1 MNHSALRRE
10 FSDLIDLDAPVERL
24 AGGFTFTEGPIWHPR
39 DQYLLFSDMPADV
52 RRRYDERGGVREVMK
67 PSNKC
72 NGMTYDA
79 NLGLVI
85 CEHATSSLVRERDG
99 RRDILASHFEGKEL
113 NSPNDVCV
121 RSDGSIYFSD
131 PWYGRMPVYGVE
143 RPRQLGFQGVYRV
156 PPGGGEPQ
164 LVVDRNLFEQPNGL
178 CFSPDE
184 RILYVNDTVRAL
196 IRAFDVNAD
205 GTLGPD
211 RIFASGIRSE
221 LEPGVPDG
229 MKCDSAGNVWV
240 TAPGG
245 VWVYSRSGAL
255 LGKVRVPEL
264 VANLHWGKSD
274 WRTLF
279 MCATHS
285 LYAVRTKI
293 GPRVEPFMRVE
304 HARADV
310 RRRRRHSAAAGTSAA
325 VQSKASALD
334 PSRCALIIQ
343 DMQNDVMMEGGAFA
357 SSGAPQ
363 HAREQNVVEN
373 IRRLAE
379 ACRARGV
386 MVIHVWFVVE
396 PGAPGFTLNAPL
408 FEGLVDEKAMV
419 RGTWGAAP
427 VAGLEPQPGDHIV
440 EKMRMSAFEGSK
452 LETVLK
458 SGGRDTIIDTG
469 RVDQHVDR
477 AHRPHGGR
485 QRLFRHRAGGL
496 LLDHECRL
504 APRVRAIRH
513 DERRRGDQGQRSHR
527 RSWLVVCR
535 QRESFSSEGPLHRG
549 AGGKPPRV
557 RRPAREIT
565 RHVEAEDRAA
575 SPRPVNNKKRIGYAV
590 ALTDGPG
597 PVADLLVDSMPELV
611 AGLLGSGGDILDC
624 ARV

>member
-1 MNHSALRRE
+1 MSHSALRRE
-10 FSDLIDLDAPVERL
+10 FSDLIDLDAQVDRL

-39 DQYLLFSDMPADV
+39 DQFLLFSDMPADV
-52 RRRYDERGGVREVMK
+52 RRRYDEHSGVREVMK

-85 CEHATSSLVRERDG
+85 CEHATSSLVREHNG
-99 RRDILASHFEGKEL
+99 RRDVLASHFEGKEL

-156 PPGGGEPQ
+156 PPGGGPPQ
-164 LVVDRNLFEQPNGL
+164 LLVDRNLFEQPNGL

-184 RILYVNDTVRAL
+184 RLLYVNDTVRAL
-196 IRAFDVNAD
+196 IRVFDVNAD
-205 GTLGPD
+205 GSLGPD

-229 MKCDSAGNVWV
+229 MKCDSAGNIWV

-245 VWVYSRSGAL
+245 VWVYGRSGAL
-255 LGKVRVPEL
+255 LGKVKVPEL
-264 VANLHWGKSD
+264 VANLHWGKAD

-293 GPRVEPFMRVE
+293 GPRVEPFMRSNASAGAGGAATN
-304 HARADV
+304 ARPAV
-310 RRRRRHSAAAGTSAA
+310 PSAAPER
-325 VQSKASALD
+325 ASANAGLSLD

-343 DMQNDVMMEGGAFA
+343 DMQNDVMMDGGAFA

-373 IRRLAE
+373 IRRLADV
-379 ACRARGV
+379 CRSRGV
-386 MVIHVWFVVE
+386 MIIHVWFVVE
-396 PGAPGFTLNAPL
+396 PGAPGVTLNAPL
-408 FEGLVDEKAMV
+408 FEGLVDSKAMV

-440 EKMRMSAFEGSK
+440 EKIRMSAFEGSH
-452 LETVLK
+452 LEIVLRA
-458 SGGRDTIIDTG
+458 GGRDTIIDTG
-469 RVDQHVDR
+469 AWTNMSIEHTARTAADKGYFVVVPEDCCSTMNADW
-477 AHRPHGGR
+477 
-485 QRLFRHRAGGL
+485 HRASVQF
-496 LLDHECRL
+496 
-504 APRVRAIRH
+504 AMTNVAA
-513 DERRRGDQGQRSHR
+513 
-527 RSWLVVCR
+527 VTKA
-535 QRESFSSEGPLHRG
+535 SE
-549 AGGKPPRV
+549 V
-557 RRPAREIT
+557 I
-565 RHVEAEDRAA
+565 AA
-575 SPRPVNNKKRIGYAV
+575 
-590 ALTDGPG
+590 
-597 PVADLLVDSMPELV
+597 
-611 AGLLGSGGDILDC
+611 LG
-624 ARV
+624 